1 MTWTAPEI
9 GRRPSAA
16 TGDERSAL
24 EGALD
29 LQRQTLLW
37 MCGGLT
43 GEQLCRRSVGR
54 SGLSLLGIVRHLAEV
69 ERTWFRSRFLG
80 EDTGFLY
87 YTEDDPNRDF
97 DELHP
102 DRAESDFATYV
113 EEVEAARAAVADVPL
128 DQTFHRPGG
137 ELADLRW
144 VYLHLIVEYAQHNGH
159 ASLLREHIDGRTG
172 H

>member
-9 GRRPSAA
+9 DRRPRAA

-29 LQRQTLLW
+29 HQRQTLLW
-37 MCGGLT
+37 MCGGLK
-43 GEQLCRRSVGR
+43 GEQLCRRSVGQ

-80 EDTGFLY
+80 GTPGSS
-87 YTEDDPNRDF
+87 TTR
-97 DELHP
+97 
-102 DRAESDFATYV
+102 RTTRI
-113 EEVEAARAAVADVPL
+113 EAARAAVADVPL